1 MSNLIIKNLN
11 LSYEDKVIFDSFN
24 IEFEEKKVNV
34 ILGPSGIGKTTL
46 LNSISGILPY
56 SGEITGNE
64 GGVSYIFQKDRLI
77 PSISIYKNL
86 DLIIKAI
93 YKDKKERAK
102 QIDKMLELLEIS
114 DCKNKYPTQ
123 LSGGQLQR
131 VSIARA
137 FLFPSKVLLLDEPF
151 KEMDTAL
158 KNRLI
163 KVLLELN
170 NRDNKTIVFV
180 THAIDECLLSASNI
194 FLVANSPAEII
205 YSCKIDTNPLDRN
218 LSDEELVETRMALLS
233 RLDVWNL
240 SINIFASLKINFLID
255 FDK

>member
-46 LNSISGILPY
+46 LNSIAGILPY

-77 PSISIYKNL
+77 PSISVHKNL

-131 VSIARA
+131 VAIARA
-137 FLFPSKVLLLDEPF
+137 FLYPSEVLLLDEPF
-151 KEMDTAL
+151 KAL
-158 KNRLI
+158 DSSLKYRLI
-163 KVLLELN
+163 RELLKIN
-170 NRDNKTIVFV
+170 SINPKTMIFV
-180 THAIDECLLSASNI
+180 THAIDECLLTADNI
-194 FLVANSPAEII
+194 FVLDNSPASII
-205 YSCKIDTNPLDRN
+205 YSGSISSNQLDRK
-218 LSDEELVETRMALLS
+218 LSDEDLDLIRKKLL
-233 RLDVWNL
+233 N
-240 SINIFASLKINFLID
+240 INENY
-255 FDK
+255 

>member
-1 MSNLIIKNLN
+1 MSNLTINNLK
-11 LSYEDKVIFDSFN
+11 LSYEDKAIFDSFN

-46 LNSISGILPY
+46 LNCIAGILPY
-56 SGEITGNE
+56 SGSIKGHE

-102 QIDKMLELLEIS
+102 KIDEMLDLLEIS

-131 VSIARA
+131 VAIARA
-137 FLFPSKVLLLDEPF
+137 FLYPSDVLLLDEPF
-151 KEMDTAL
+151 KAL
-158 KNRLI
+158 DSSLKYRLI
-163 KVLLELN
+163 KELLKIN
-170 NRDNKTIVFV
+170 SINPKTMIFV
-180 THAIDECLLSASNI
+180 THAIDECLLTADNI
-194 FLVANSPAEII
+194 FVLDHSPASII
-205 YSCKIDTNPLDRN
+205 YSETIFSNQLDRK
-218 LSDEELVETRMALLS
+218 LSDEDLDLIRKKLL
-233 RLDVWNL
+233 N
-240 SINIFASLKINFLID
+240 INENY
-255 FDK
+255 

>member
-56 SGEITGNE
+56 SGQITGNE

-131 VSIARA
+131 VAIARA
-137 FLFPSKVLLLDEPF
+137 FLYPSEVLLLDEPF
-151 KEMDTAL
+151 KAL
-158 KNRLI
+158 DSSLKYRLI
-163 KVLLELN
+163 RELLKIN
-170 NRDNKTIVFV
+170 SINPKTMIFV
-180 THAIDECLLSASNI
+180 THAIDECLLTADNI
-194 FLVANSPAEII
+194 FVLDNSPASII
-205 YSCKIDTNPLDRN
+205 YSESISSNQLDRK
-218 LSDEELVETRMALLS
+218 LSDEDLDLIRKKLL
-233 RLDVWNL
+233 N
-240 SINIFASLKINFLID
+240 INENY
-255 FDK
+255 

>member
-46 LNSISGILPY
+46 LNSIAGILPY

-131 VSIARA
+131 VAIARA
-137 FLFPSKVLLLDEPF
+137 FLYPSEVLLLDEPF
-151 KEMDTAL
+151 KAL
-158 KNRLI
+158 DSSLKYRLI
-163 KVLLELN
+163 RELLKIN
-170 NRDNKTIVFV
+170 SINPKTMIFV
-180 THAIDECLLSASNI
+180 THAIDECLLTADNI
-194 FLVANSPAEII
+194 FVLDNSPASIF
-205 YSCKIDTNPLDRN
+205 YSESISSNQLDRK
-218 LSDEELVETRMALLS
+218 LSDKDLDLIRKKLL
-233 RLDVWNL
+233 N
-240 SINIFASLKINFLID
+240 INENYLLT
-255 FDK
+255 